1 MTRQQNDDE
10 FLDRIIDSIREERI
24 SDGPPNEVRRR
35 VLALS
40 DDVLT
45 PAPRGR
51 SVVADWS
58 RMAAIA
64 ATLLAVFDLGWGAYI
79 NLETPVSWVRDS
91 DTDTWRVM
99 YDSMRIETSTPP
111 AGIRSHG

>member
-1 MTRQQNDDE
+1 MNSKQKDDE
-10 FLDRIIDSIREERI
+10 FLDRIIDSIREQQI
-24 SDGPPNEVRRR
+24 SDGPPDEVRRR

-40 DDVLT
+40 DDVPA

-51 SVVADWS
+51 SVVADWG

-64 ATLLAVFDLGWGAYI
+64 VMLLVVFDLGWGAYI
-79 NLETPVSWVRDS
+79 NMETPVSWFRDS
-91 DTDTWRVM
+91 TDTWRVM
-99 YDSMRIETSTPP
+99 YDSMRIDISQPP